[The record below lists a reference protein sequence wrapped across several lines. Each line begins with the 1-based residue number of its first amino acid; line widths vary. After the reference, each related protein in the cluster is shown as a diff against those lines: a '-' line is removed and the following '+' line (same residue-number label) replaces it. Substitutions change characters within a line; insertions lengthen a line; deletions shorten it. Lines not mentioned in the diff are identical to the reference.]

1 MCEIPKIPKIYD
13 YNRDKMGITQNEV
26 VWIKNTGGQISQCT
40 VNFAII
46 AKIQGIAKIQ
56 IFAMHSNF
64 LYDSAKFRSDCEIFA
79 MVAKFSKSLRNFCNA

>member
-1 MCEIPKIPKIYD
+1 MCEIPKIPKIHD
-13 YNRDKMGITQNEV
+13 YNRDKMGIIQNEV
-26 VWIKNTGGQISQCT
+26 VWNKNTREDFCYA

-64 LYDSAKFRSDCEIFA
+64 RYDNE
-79 MVAKFSKSLRNFCNA
+79 FSL

>member
-26 VWIKNTGGQISQCT
+26 VRNQNIGGQISLCSEFRYHSE
-40 VNFAII
+40 NFAII

-64 LYDSAKFRSDCEIFA
+64 RYDSEILL
-79 MVAKFSKSLRNFCNA
+79 S

>member
-1 MCEIPKIPKIYD
+1 MCEIPKIPKIHE
-13 YNRDKMGITQNEV
+13 YNRDKWELYKTRSFGIKTQGNDFLYA
-26 VWIKNTGGQISQCT
+26 

-64 LYDSAKFRSDCEIFA
+64 RYDSEI
-79 MVAKFSKSLRNFCNA
+79 SLA

>member
-26 VWIKNTGGQISQCT
+26 VWIKNTGGQISLCT

-46 AKIQGIAKIQ
+46 AKIQDIAKI
-56 IFAMHSNF
+56 
-64 LYDSAKFRSDCEIFA
+64 EIFA
-79 MVAKFSKSLRNFCNA
+79 RHSTFRYHNENSL

>member
-26 VWIKNTGGQISQCT
+26 VWIKIKGGQILLCL

-46 AKIQGIAKIQ
+46 AKITSIAKIL
-56 IFAMHSNF
+56 IFSMHSNF
-64 LYDSAKFRSDCEIFA
+64 RL
-79 MVAKFSKSLRNFCNA
+79 